1 MGKDLVSREALERII
16 KRAAELQAGEHDVGD
31 GLTNSE
37 VLALG
42 KDVGIPDRYLRQA
55 MLEEQT
61 RIVPDIATGTWAWLT
76 GPRSIVAHRVV
87 PGDPATVERALSRW
101 MTDEALLQPKR
112 HYADRTSWEPKAG
125 AFASIQRALAG
136 KRRYSLAQADE
147 ITAQVIQLEPGF
159 CLVRLEADIRQQRT
173 KRISGGTVLAV
184 IGWGLTGATARPRA
198 APDARSRRW
207 PDDRRRGNRPHVS
220 GSQRAD
226 ADRPRAGARPAG
238 ARRDSLVVQPGRP
251 AGRANVRPHRRRSA
265 QSLRE
270 SKAETTRLGADD
282 RYHAS
287 RSPGVR
293 VDGERDRAGR

>member
-1 MGKDLVSREALERII
+1 MGQGGELISRDALERII
-16 KRAAELQAGEHDVGD
+16 KRAAELQAGEHDIGE
-31 GLTNSE
+31 GLTNKE

-61 RIVPDIATGTWAWLT
+61 RTAPEAATGTWAWLT

-87 PGDPATVERALSRW
+87 PGDQASVERALSGW

-173 KRISGGTVLAV
+173 KRITGASVLAV
-184 IGWGLTGATARPRA
+184 VGWGLTGATALI
-198 APDARSRRW
+198 APPLA
-207 PDDRRRGNRPHVS
+207 
-220 GSQRAD
+220 
-226 ADRPRAGARPAG
+226 
-238 ARRDSLVVQPGRP
+238 L
-251 AGRANVRPHRRRSA
+251 A
-265 QSLRE
+265 QILML
-270 SKAETTRLGADD
+270 A
-282 RYHAS
+282 
-287 RSPGVR
+287 PGVGLTIGGAAVAR
-293 VDGERDRAGR
+293 TYRGANERMQIALEQVLDRLERGEIRSSSNQGALPGAQTFVRIAEEVRKAFDSPRPKPRG